1 MAVRHIVAS
10 SAETKRGQPR
20 VNPVS
25 TWGQPGV
32 KLRTTWPQPGVNLA
46 SSWGQPGSKLQRP
59 TRFLASAFLRQI
71 SSMPVKWLIF
81 CVLFSFMMRSML
93 TLVSVQYSARPP
105 GSNYGCITG
114 VLGA

>member
-1 MAVRHIVAS
+1 
-10 SAETKRGQPR
+10 
-20 VNPVS
+20 
-25 TWGQPGV
+25 
-32 KLRTTWPQPGVNLA
+32 
-46 SSWGQPGSKLQRP
+46 
-59 TRFLASAFLRQI
+59 
-71 SSMPVKWLIF
+71 LIF